1 MKLEYAF
8 LRVESD
14 AGSVNVFFFLFTPS
28 QAQGAGSKSAVPL
41 Y

>member
-14 AGSVNVFFFLFTPS
+14 AGSVNVFFLFTPS
-28 QAQGAGSKSAVPL
+28 QAQGAGDKSAVPL